1 MEHSIRLGFRT
12 NSGRAINVNIPRANP
27 TVTGAQVRSAME
39 RILNTQIIVTNVGT
53 PETIDRADL
62 ITTEEI
68 DYDI

>member
-1 MEHSIRLGFRT
+1 
-12 NSGRAINVNIPRANP
+12 VNIPRANP

-39 RILNTQIIVTNVGT
+39 RILDTDIIVTNVGT